1 MIQRNSPH
9 PGSLQREDVLPTLGL
24 MVSEAA
30 EQLGVSRAT
39 LLRVINEHAA
49 ISPEMAARLEQ
60 WTTGPSALGWLQM
73 QIKYDMWQLRAK
85 GIPKVA
91 PARTPRPLKRPSS
104 RMERTHW
111 PTDLTCGWLI

>member
-1 MIQRNSPH
+1 MPSCSTTWTTTENKTMIQRNPPH
-9 PGSLQREDVLPTLGL
+9 PGSLLREDVLPALHLT
-24 MVSEAA
+24 VSEAA

-39 LLRVINEHAA
+39 LSRVINEHAA

-73 QIKYDMWQLRAK
+73 QVKYDMWQLRAK

-91 PARTPRPLKRPSS
+91 PARPGV
-104 RMERTHW
+104 HVQAA
-111 PTDLTCGWLI
+111 